1 MRWARGEEGGGE
13 GGRRGRRWR
22 TYGLRLDKKGN
33 GEGGSKDEAKEYEK
47 RKSGRTSRKVGRK
60 ENGPIPSE
68 NQTHEYL

>member
-1 MRWARGEEGGGE
+1 MGSRGGGGY
-13 GGRRGRRWR
+13 GGRGRRWR
-22 TYGLRLDKKGN
+22 TYGLRLDKTGN